1 MKRSTKRQQK
11 ALKRLRKITGEI
23 QSTFASSVGVSF
35 PLIREIENGPR
46 SLTPDTA
53 NKIGATTGCNAEAL
67 MKGNLLIRE
76 GKPYTKEDYKRHK
89 SSDIDDEGYVLLANT
104 LKIQCKALFEILHS
118 LPSARQKIYTFET
131 LFNQFVEQAI
141 TALECGPEHDRKLI
155 EIGEQIGEVQIGK
168 VLVTMRHGRKVKA
181 AAKKPYPQPKI
192 TPPSGWETIE

>member
-1 MKRSTKRQQK
+1 MFPILSLCATLNIHTVDIMERSTKRQQK

-46 SLTPDTA
+46 SLTHTTA
-53 NKIGATTGCNAEAL
+53 NYIGAATGCNAEVL
-67 MKGNLLIRE
+67 MKGKLLNRE

-104 LKIQCKALFEILHS
+104 LKAQYKAFEVLLS

-141 TALECGPEHDRKLI
+141 TTLECGREYDKKLI
-155 EIGEQIGEVQIGK
+155 EIDGR
-168 VLVTMRHGRKVKA
+168 LVRHWS
-181 AAKKPYPQPKI
+181 Q
-192 TPPSGWETIE
+192 

>member
-1 MKRSTKRQQK
+1 MKRSTKKVQK

-53 NKIGATTGCNAEAL
+53 NNIGAATGCNAEAL
-67 MKGNLLIRE
+67 MKGKLLNRE
-76 GKPYTKEDYKRHK
+76 GKPYTKDDYKRHK

-104 LKIQCKALFEILHS
+104 LKMQYKAFEVLLS
-118 LPSARQKIYTFET
+118 MPSARQKIYTFET

-141 TALECGPEHDRKLI
+141 TTLECGQEYDKKLV
-155 EIGEQIGEVQIGK
+155 EIGGPMGEVQIGK
-168 VLVTMRHGRKVKA
+168 VLVAMRHGRKAKA
-181 AAKKPYPQPKI
+181 AAKKPHGQPKI
-192 TPPSGWETIE
+192 TSSSWKTIE